1 VDGVAVPKYRM
12 PTNLH
17 GYQRVI
23 IRGIPAWKKGNGLY
37 YYEQDVATNP
47 LQIGTVSEG
56 FATNVDELCSE
67 RIAAFRRT
75 IEVRNRASAAPPN
88 KK

>member
-37 YYEQDVATNP
+37 YYEQDVGTNP